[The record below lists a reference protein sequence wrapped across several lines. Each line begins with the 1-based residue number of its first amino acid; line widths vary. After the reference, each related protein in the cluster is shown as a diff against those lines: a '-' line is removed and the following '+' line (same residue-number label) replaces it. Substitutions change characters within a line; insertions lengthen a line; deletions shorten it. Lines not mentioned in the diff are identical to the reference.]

1 MKPVL
6 LVEDEQA
13 DVFIMQRAWKKAEVE
28 NPLMVVNDGRAATDY
43 LSGNGQY
50 ADREKFP
57 MPCLILLDIKLPYM
71 SGLQVVEWLRKFQPC
86 ATTPAVF
93 LTSSASD
100 MDIEKAYALGGNAY
114 LVKPPTP
121 EKLVQMLQD
130 LKNFWMKQNKFP
142 PEFLKLKD
150 CASVGPQ

>member
-1 MKPVL
+1 MKAVL

-28 NPLMVVNDGRAATDY
+28 NPLMVVNDGRAAVDY

-50 ADREKFP
+50 ADRQKFP
-57 MPCLILLDIKLPYM
+57 IPCLVLLDIKLPYL
-71 SGLQVVEWLRKFQPC
+71 SGLQVVEWLRKYEPC
-86 ATTPAVF
+86 STLPAVF

-100 MDIEKAYALGGNAY
+100 MDVDRAYQLGGNAY

-142 PEFLKLKD
+142 PDVLSLRNS
-150 CASVGPQ
+150 AAA